1 MVRSS
6 LPKLFVC
13 ACLSSF
19 GPALASA
26 QEEATDPEAFALF
39 EESREL
45 YREGRFAD
53 AAERLE
59 RAYAI
64 DQAPVLLYNLAR
76 ARESNGDVDQAI
88 DAYRR
93 YLAEEPSTRDRG
105 AIERRLET
113 LERQRAERIAA
124 EEQRNAPPPPP
135 ERRPE
140 PSGPSAWPW
149 ITLGVGGGALV
160 AAGLIGFFAASS
172 HDDAVAE
179 PSFERSL
186 SLQDRAE
193 TFALVANVL
202 FAAGGAIAIA
212 GLVWGLLDLTGGESE
227 TAGLDPLVIRF

>member
-6 LPKLFVC
+6 LPKLLLC

-19 GPALASA
+19 GAASA
-26 QEEATDPEAFALF
+26 AAQAESSNPEAFALF

-45 YREGRFAD
+45 YREGRFAE
-53 AAERLE
+53 AADRLE

-64 DQAPVLLYNLAR
+64 DPAPVLLYNLAR

-93 YLAEEPSTRDRG
+93 YLEEEPSTRDRG

-113 LERQRAERIAA
+113 LERQRAERLAA
-124 EEQRNAPPPPP
+124 ENPREPPPPVVVVAP
-135 ERRPE
+135 E
-140 PSGPSAWPW
+140 SGPSAWPW
-149 ITLGVGGGALV
+149 ITLGVGGASLI
-160 AAGLIGFFAASS
+160 AATLMGVFASAS

-179 PSFERSL
+179 PSFSQAV

-193 TFALVANVL
+193 TFALTANVL

-212 GLVWGLLDLTGGESE
+212 GLVWGILDLASSGDDSE
-227 TAGLDPLVIRF
+227 RAENTLVIRF